1 MKLQR
6 YELILLLMICLMVFS
21 ACSTVLTR
29 VEPFERE
36 YLSQDKMLFAPSPAK
51 SAFDEHVFSIR
62 EASRGGEVSFQGGC
76 GCR

>member
-1 MKLQR
+1 MNLQR
-6 YELILLLMICLMVFS
+6 YALILLMMACLMVFS
-21 ACSTVLTR
+21 ACSTTLTR

-36 YLSQDKMLFAPSPAK
+36 YLSQDKMLFNPSPAK

-62 EASRGGEVSFQGGC
+62 EASRGGDAGFQGGC